1 MSDLAGLTGFAE
13 RLTAPMR
20 TLAGRPGI
28 DRQFLADR
36 RELQVGPTALAD
48 PIGDKAHEPVT
59 GLTHRYPDR
68 VILRVTLSCLVHCRF
83 CFRREVV
90 GETGPLADAALDAAL
105 AYIAARPAIREVILT
120 GGDPLSLSERR
131 LSAILDRLE
140 AIPHLETLRIHSRI
154 PTVEPGRITDSLA
167 RRLGRGPVPVWFV
180 LHVNHADELTAA
192 AAAAIARLT
201 HHGVPVLS
209 QSVLLRGVNDDAAT
223 LETLFRRLLRLR
235 VKPYYLHHCD
245 LARGAEHFRTTIARG
260 QDLMQALRG
269 RLPGTALPTYVID
282 IPGGHGKVPI
292 GPEYLTAMADSWQ
305 LRDPI
310 GGLHRYRD
318 PEISPP
324 A

>member
-20 TLAGRPGI
+20 ALAGRPGI
-28 DRQFLADR
+28 DRQFLADH
-36 RELQVGPTALAD
+36 RELQVGATALAD
-48 PIGDKAHEPVT
+48 PIGDDLHAPVQ

-90 GETGPLADAALDAAL
+90 GEAGPLDEAALGAAM

-131 LSAILDRLE
+131 LTAILDRLE
-140 AIPHLETLRIHSRI
+140 AIPHLDTLRIHSRI
-154 PTVEPGRITDSLA
+154 PAVEPGRITDSLA
-167 RRLGRGPVPVWFV
+167 RRLGQGALPVWFV
-180 LHVNHADELTAA
+180 LHVNHADELTDA

-201 HHGVPVLS
+201 THGVPVLS

-245 LARGAEHFRTTIARG
+245 LARGAEHFRTTIAQG
-260 QDLMQALRG
+260 QTLMQALRG
-269 RLPGTALPTYVID
+269 RLPGTALPTYVLD
-282 IPGGHGKVPI
+282 IPGGRGKVPI
-292 GPEYLTAMADSWQ
+292 GPDYLTALADGWQ
-305 LRDPI
+305 VRDPN
-310 GGLHRYRD
+310 GALHPYQD
-318 PEISPP
+318 PEISLP